1 MTAGHGLYVHI
12 PWCRI
17 RCPYCHFAVSPDR
30 SGVGAPPPFDAFV
43 DAVLREHAARAAD
56 FPGPAATVFLG
67 GGTPSRLPPDPLTRL
82 LAGLP
87 RDGDAEVSMEM
98 NPEDVAEALAPAL
111 DAGVNRVSLG
121 IQTLQPHLARRI
133 GRAHSQPHARAAL
146 ARVAASAARSWSADL
161 IFALPEQTLPE
172 LNADLDAL
180 LDHAPPHVALY
191 GLTIE
196 PETPFHRA
204 VAGGRLSAPTDEA
217 WRAQYD
223 RIVARLEDAGLHR
236 YEVSNFARP
245 GHRSAHNLGYW
256 TGRPYVGLG
265 PSAHGLCPDGTRY
278 VNHAA
283 VEAWMAAPDP
293 TAQREPPDPHRQAE
307 DALIAGMRWVDGVDL
322 AALATATG
330 FAPADAVVDGLV
342 RGGLIAR
349 RGPRVHLAG
358 DGWPL
363 ADGVVTRL
371 VRALQPVSPTG
382 DAGLG
387 QRVT

>member
-30 SGVGAPPPFDAFV
+30 SSVGAPPPFDAFV
-43 DAVLREHAARAAD
+43 AAVLREHARRAPE

-67 GGTPSRLPPDPLTRL
+67 GGTPSRLPPDPLARL

-87 RDGDAEVSMEM
+87 RVAAAEVSMEM
-98 NPEDVAEALAPAL
+98 NPEDVAEALVPAL
-111 DAGVNRVSLG
+111 DAGVTRVSLG
-121 IQTLQPHLARRI
+121 VQTLQPHLARRI
-133 GRAHSQPHARAAL
+133 GRAHSQPHARTAL
-146 ARVAASAARSWSADL
+146 AQVAASSAQSWSADL
-161 IFALPEQTLPE
+161 IFALPEQTLAE
-172 LNADLDAL
+172 LDGDLDAL

-196 PETPFHRA
+196 PETPFHHA
-204 VAGGRLSAPTDEA
+204 VAGGRMRAPTDEA

-223 RIVARLEDAGLHR
+223 RIVDRLAAAGLHR

-245 GHRSAHNLGYW
+245 GHRSQHNLGYW

-265 PSAHGLCPDGTRY
+265 PSAHGLCPDGARY
-278 VNHAA
+278 VNHPS
-283 VEAWMAAPDP
+283 VDAWMAAPDP
-293 TAQREPPDPHRQAE
+293 TAHREPPDPRRQAE
-307 DALIAGMRWVDGVDL
+307 DTLIAGMRWIGGVDL
-322 AALATATG
+322 AALARDTG
-330 FAPADAVVDGLV
+330 FAPSEAVTAGLV

-349 RGPRVHLAG
+349 SGSSVHLVG

-371 VRALQPVSPTG
+371 VGALYPVPSSG
-382 DAGLG
+382 DAGLE